1 MAGSGPSPNLWQRLQ
16 GQPRTIWCIRGTLNY
31 VCLAATVRLLAVEI
45 CDKTDIDISL
55 IRLDVYDV

>member
-1 MAGSGPSPNLWQRLQ
+1 MQ
-16 GQPRTIWCIRGTLNY
+16 GLGLGQIFGKDSPRTIWCIRGTLNY

-45 CDKTDIDISL
+45 CDKTDIGISL

>member
-1 MAGSGPSPNLWQRLQ
+1 MAGSGPSPNPSQRLQ

-31 VCLAATVRLLAVEI
+31 VSLAAKERLLAIEI
-45 CDKTDIDISL
+45 YDKTDIVSL